1 MARQGK
7 SFYELSANAAADL
20 SGKQYHFVRLSAA
33 DAVNQSSDAADRDF
47 AGVLQNKPQANEAA
61 TVRRGGIQKVVAG
74 ASGSVHAL
82 ITTNGSGRATAVL
95 SGSNSLVVGR
105 YLEAP
110 GADGNIVTA
119 EIFQTPYVWPGLE
132 I

>member
-1 MARQGK
+1 MAEQGK
-7 SFYELSANAAADL
+7 AFYTVSANAAADL
-20 SGKQYHFVRLSAA
+20 SAKQYHLMRFSAA
-33 DAVNQSSDAADRDF
+33 DTVNQSSDAADRNF

-61 TVRRGGIQKVVAG
+61 TLRRGGKCKVVAG

-82 ITTNGSGRATAVL
+82 ITANGSGRATAVL
-95 SGSNSLVVGR
+95 SGSNALVIGR

-110 GADGNIVTA
+110 GANGDIVTA
-119 EIFQTPYVWPGLE
+119 EIFETPYVWAGLA